1 MRRGRTNLKIIISAM
16 LINIERKKKRPTC
29 GSSPSHRRWM
39 LSLSPV
45 GNLPEGAMTAVVVV
59 AVHVVWLVVVRRVED
74 EVAWC
79 MLNHC

>member
-29 GSSPSHRRWM
+29 GSSPSRRRWM
-39 LSLSPV
+39 LSLFPV
-45 GNLPEGAMTAVVVV
+45 GNLPEGAMTAAVVV
-59 AVHVVWLVVVRRVED
+59 AVHVVWLVVDRRVED
-74 EVAWC
+74 EVGWC